1 MGSLLSGYIDVQNT
15 YSLLNQFEPEL
26 LPSVGAG
33 ASGAVMG
40 LGAALAIL
48 SLLPVLP
55 RQQFILDRKSLLLV
69 MGLNLG
75 MGFMISGINNAAHI
89 GGMLMGILLALLWY
103 LSQRLRVSVIGGMA
117 GLLIGAA
124 CCLALYQYNLEQ
136 IQQIQPLWQEMLS
149 QMKNQL
155 GF

>member
-1 MGSLLSGYIDVQNT
+1 
-15 YSLLNQFEPEL
+15 
-26 LPSVGAG
+26 
-33 ASGAVMG
+33 MG

-136 IQQIQPLWQEMLS
+136 IQQIQPLWQEILS